1 MNIKIFQN
9 KIIREPLFSLRDYS
23 IIPKNK
29 EFLIDFIKRLFI
41 NHKFRDAIFISSPEL
56 FYEWEKIVL
65 NNNKANDRII
75 YSLIKFYIRSISNTV
90 PFGLFTTYSLCGNFE
105 EEKQEYTRFSSI
117 DIEYLSKLI
126 YYLNKNILIRRVSK
140 YRFNNTFY
148 KIGEK
153 YRYIEPSIINDK
165 LSYTLSSIDAN
176 DVINLLLESLK
187 YNFSYNEIFQVLEQ
201 NIDEI
206 DENMFHR
213 FIDDLIDSKFILSE
227 LDICLNEEDILSQII
242 NSLEENIAHINDD
255 DIYNIYVNLMKV
267 KEFLSEIDESVFC
280 SKENYEKIYKHLDN
294 IGIEYN
300 KKFIVNS
307 NIRKNSIKTNIN
319 NHDNKIK
326 EITEIVKKLSNSSDY
341 ENKNLIKFKKRF
353 YDRYEEQEI
362 PLLEVFDNE
371 IGIGYLSSFKE
382 QMVFSDLVDDIVINN
397 ISIKKGKKEVSI
409 DSEIFSFWIDKF
421 IKNDSLIDLSLED
434 LSVFK
439 EGKFKRGTISFNYS
453 FIDKKFVLKS
463 IGEYSGSVFLGRFSN
478 TDIKVKNII
487 DEISDFEHDCFKSKI
502 SAEIVH
508 LPNNRAGNILVRNVK
523 RQKEISILSKNSK
536 NSDNILLEDLTIS
549 IRDNK
554 IILKSKKENREVIP
568 YLTSAQ
574 NYHFDSLPIYQ
585 FLCDLQSQYR
595 GHYIGVNFGGLDL
608 NNFEHTPR
616 IIYGKDIVL
625 FKETWRI
632 NKKRLKNKLKLSDT
646 ANISIE
652 SFKKYLK
659 ILKVSRYIYITEEGE
674 EKLIIDIYND
684 IILKILFDEFLK
696 KEELVITECIYQ
708 IDNCMENDFSNEIIA
723 QIGIENNI
731 LKKESKDNILQDQ
744 KSIRRKIIFG
754 GEWVYMKLYT
764 GYITSINV
772 LVNEINQIK
781 EILFDKNL
789 INKWFYVRYNDPE
802 FHLRIRFR
810 IIDRN
815 KYSEII
821 KYIHDILEE
830 LALSNQIWK
839 IEFSDYNR
847 ELERYNWNDIEKAE
861 TIFFIDSEFS
871 IEFLKFSQN
880 INNSWILILKSV
892 DDMLTAFNFSLE
904 QKHKMIE
911 NMYKSF
917 AKEFDIN
924 KEIKKN
930 IDKKFRNFEKEINS
944 IFLSCPSEIA
954 NIFNKRKKEISE
966 ITFGEANLVEL
977 IWSFIHMHIN
987 RVTKSNPRFHELV
1000 IYGLLEKF
1008 YRKQLRKI
1016 K

>member
-341 ENKNLIKFKKRF
+341 ENKNLIKT
-353 YDRYEEQEI
+353 
-362 PLLEVFDNE
+362 L
-371 IGIGYLSSFKE
+371 
-382 QMVFSDLVDDIVINN
+382 
-397 ISIKKGKKEVSI
+397 IKG
-409 DSEIFSFWIDKF
+409 
-421 IKNDSLIDLSLED
+421 
-434 LSVFK
+434 
-439 EGKFKRGTISFNYS
+439 
-453 FIDKKFVLKS
+453 
-463 IGEYSGSVFLGRFSN
+463 
-478 TDIKVKNII
+478 
-487 DEISDFEHDCFKSKI
+487 
-502 SAEIVH
+502 
-508 LPNNRAGNILVRNVK
+508 
-523 RQKEISILSKNSK
+523 
-536 NSDNILLEDLTIS
+536 
-549 IRDNK
+549 
-554 IILKSKKENREVIP
+554 
-568 YLTSAQ
+568 
-574 NYHFDSLPIYQ
+574 
-585 FLCDLQSQYR
+585 
-595 GHYIGVNFGGLDL
+595 
-608 NNFEHTPR
+608 
-616 IIYGKDIVL
+616 
-625 FKETWRI
+625 
-632 NKKRLKNKLKLSDT
+632 
-646 ANISIE
+646 
-652 SFKKYLK
+652 
-659 ILKVSRYIYITEEGE
+659 
-674 EKLIIDIYND
+674 
-684 IILKILFDEFLK
+684 
-696 KEELVITECIYQ
+696 
-708 IDNCMENDFSNEIIA
+708 
-723 QIGIENNI
+723 
-731 LKKESKDNILQDQ
+731 
-744 KSIRRKIIFG
+744 
-754 GEWVYMKLYT
+754 
-764 GYITSINV
+764 
-772 LVNEINQIK
+772 
-781 EILFDKNL
+781 
-789 INKWFYVRYNDPE
+789 
-802 FHLRIRFR
+802 
-810 IIDRN
+810 
-815 KYSEII
+815 
-821 KYIHDILEE
+821 
-830 LALSNQIWK
+830 
-839 IEFSDYNR
+839 
-847 ELERYNWNDIEKAE
+847 
-861 TIFFIDSEFS
+861 
-871 IEFLKFSQN
+871 
-880 INNSWILILKSV
+880 
-892 DDMLTAFNFSLE
+892 
-904 QKHKMIE
+904 
-911 NMYKSF
+911 
-917 AKEFDIN
+917 
-924 KEIKKN
+924 
-930 IDKKFRNFEKEINS
+930 
-944 IFLSCPSEIA
+944 
-954 NIFNKRKKEISE
+954 
-966 ITFGEANLVEL
+966 
-977 IWSFIHMHIN
+977 
-987 RVTKSNPRFHELV
+987 
-1000 IYGLLEKF
+1000 
-1008 YRKQLRKI
+1008 
-1016 K
+1016 